1 MSNYT
6 GKHILLDCYGCK
18 TEHIQSKES
27 LLSIITAISKTIKI
41 ELIKT
46 EESLTE
52 EEVILAGFGLRSQ
65 VCIHAYPQLNYVAA
79 DIYTF
84 EVGFN
89 PTLDIQIMRKTLA
102 AEKIRATSIRRGN
115 IDAHPDM
122 KPTTKSKTTTL
133 RKVKNVGRQI
143 NQARKKFVSTIRKKT
158 I

>member
-1 MSNYT
+1 MARKIISN
-6 GKHILLDCYGCK
+6 I
-18 TEHIQSKES
+18 TESVGIDDPVKMYLKEIGTVS
-27 LLSIITAISKTIKI
+27 LLTA
-41 ELIKT
+41 
-46 EESLTE
+46 E

-89 PTLDIQIMRKTLA
+89 PTQAIQIMRKTLA